1 MYPRN
6 RLFLSLLLMM
16 FLLIALSNSVFG
28 VSRFSE
34 EEKENIRIYQQKSSA
49 VVNISNIGVNY
60 DFFYRPVPS
69 ESGSGTGFLINDSGT
84 ILTNYHVVENAS
96 KLIVTLADN
105 SQWPGK
111 LIGTDPNNDL
121 AVLKIDAPSNQY
133 SVLSFADSSDIVV
146 GQKVLAL
153 GNPFGLRLTLTTGII
168 SALGRTIEARNGRKI
183 EGVIQ
188 TDAAINPGNSGGP
201 LLDSEG
207 KVIGINTAIIG
218 AGGSVGIGFAVPSN
232 TAKRIIPDLL
242 KYGYVRRPWLGVEP
256 IPTVYL
262 RRLGLDIP
270 EGMLISRVVRGAT
283 AAKAASKPI
292 SVTASPGC
300 TDWIAALPVNSTC
313 GCWVS
318 RRTLIALSSDS
329 FGGPAT
335 YLVLHEPCTPNGMYT
350 GSLMRATGPSS
361 NFLASIITI
370 SVPLPP
376 KSDFA

>member
-6 RLFLSLLLMM
+6 RLFLSLLLIMY
-16 FLLIALSNSVFG
+16 LLTDLSNSVFG

-121 AVLKIDAPSNQY
+121 AVLKIEAPSNQY

-188 TDAAINPGNSGGP
+188 TDAAINPGNSGCP

-207 KVIGINTAIIG
+207 KVIGINTAK
-218 AGGSVGIGFAVPSN
+218 S
-232 TAKRIIPDLL
+232 IIPDIL
-242 KYGYVRRPWLGVEP
+242 KFGYVRRPWLGVEP

-283 AAKAASKPI
+283 AAKAGLRGATRQVVVGRYQVPWGGDILTHVNQQPVRTMEELAAQIETRKAGEVVTLDYI
-292 SVTASPGC
+292 RDNRKESVK
-300 TDWIAALPVNSTC
+300 
-313 GCWVS
+313 
-318 RRTLIALSSDS
+318 
-329 FGGPAT
+329 AT
-335 YLVLHEPCTPNGMYT
+335 LVLRPR
-350 GSLMRATGPSS
+350 S
-361 NFLASIITI
+361 
-370 SVPLPP
+370 
-376 KSDFA
+376 